1 MQSSTDGMTPTNS
14 NLPDL
19 SDVLAQIDFSA
30 KPIEHGKAGNQGLFH
45 VGKWGSLVIEL
56 IAYPDD
62 QEAVL
67 EHYGLSQYQFEDL
80 KANPL
85 FQKLYKDTEST
96 VHALATNGG
105 FQLAA
110 RRVAEQGLTVLE
122 EIMVSGDDKERLKA
136 VEMAAR
142 LANLDP
148 AVIAKQKQ
156 EQATVNTGVQLVVN
170 FGKGLE
176 PPKAFQGQS
185 NTVIDVK
192 PEDIISE
199 VE

>member
-1 MQSSTDGMTPTNS
+1 MSSSTDGMTHTNS

-30 KPIEHGKAGNQGLFH
+30 KPVEHGKTGNLGHFH

-56 IAYPDD
+56 IAYPDEVD
-62 QEAVL
+62 TVL
-67 EHYGLSQYQFEDL
+67 EHYGLSRYQYESL

-85 FQKLYKDTEST
+85 FQKLYKDTERSIMEM
-96 VHALATNGG
+96 ATSGG
-105 FQLAA
+105 YQLSA

-122 EIMVSGDDKERLKA
+122 EIIASGEDKDRLKA
-136 VEMAAR
+136 IEMAAR

-148 AVIAKQKQ
+148 LVQAKQKQ
-156 EQATVNTGVQLVVN
+156 DQAAVNTGVQLVVN
-170 FGKGLE
+170 FGNGLE
-176 PPKAFQGQS
+176 PPKAFQGQN

-192 PEDIISE
+192 AEKISE

>member
-1 MQSSTDGMTPTNS
+1 MSNLTDGTTPTEV

-30 KPIEHGKAGNQGLFH
+30 KPVEHGKTGNRGHFH

-56 IAYPDD
+56 VAYPDAVD
-62 QEAVL
+62 TVL
-67 EHYGLSQYQFEDL
+67 EHYGLSRYQYETL

-85 FQKLYKDTEST
+85 FQKLYKDTESSIY
-96 VHALATNGG
+96 AMATSGG
-105 FQLAA
+105 YQLSA

-122 EIMVSGDDKERLKA
+122 EIIANGDDKDRLKA
-136 VEMAAR
+136 IEMAAR

-148 AVIAKQKQ
+148 LVQARQKQ
-156 EQATVNTGVQLVVN
+156 DQVAVNTGVQLVVN
-170 FGKGLE
+170 FGQGLE
-176 PPKAFQGQS
+176 PPKAFMGQG

-192 PEDIISE
+192 AEDISE

>member
-1 MQSSTDGMTPTNS
+1 MSNLTDGTTPTEV

-30 KPIEHGKAGNQGLFH
+30 KPVEHGKTGNRGHFH

-56 IAYPDD
+56 VAYPDAVD
-62 QEAVL
+62 AVL
-67 EHYGLSQYQFEDL
+67 EHYGLSHYQYETL

-85 FQKLYKDTEST
+85 FQKLYKDTESSIY
-96 VHALATNGG
+96 AMATSGG
-105 FQLAA
+105 YQLSA

-122 EIMVSGDDKERLKA
+122 EIIANGDDKDRLKA
-136 VEMAAR
+136 IEMAAR

-148 AVIAKQKQ
+148 LVQARQKQ
-156 EQATVNTGVQLVVN
+156 ENQVVNTGVQLVVN
-170 FGKGLE
+170 FGQGLE
-176 PPKAFQGQS
+176 PPKAFMGQG

-192 PEDIISE
+192 AEDISE

>member
-1 MQSSTDGMTPTNS
+1 MSNLTDGMTPTTT
-14 NLPDL
+14 LPDL

-30 KPIEHGKAGNQGLFH
+30 KPVEHGKTGNRGHFH

-56 IAYPDD
+56 VAYPDSVD
-62 QEAVL
+62 AVL
-67 EHYGLSQYQFEDL
+67 EHYGLSRYQYETL

-85 FQKLYKDTEST
+85 FQKLYKDTESSIY
-96 VHALATNGG
+96 AMATSGG
-105 FQLAA
+105 YQLSA

-122 EIMVSGDDKERLKA
+122 EIIAHGEDKDRLKA
-136 VEMAAR
+136 IEMAAR

-148 AVIAKQKQ
+148 LIQARQKQ
-156 EQATVNTGVQLVVN
+156 EQVAVNTGVQLVVN
-170 FGKGLE
+170 FGNGLE
-176 PPKAFQGQS
+176 PPKAFKGQS

-192 PEDIISE
+192 SEDISE

>member
-1 MQSSTDGMTPTNS
+1 MMSSSTDGMTHTNS

-30 KPIEHGKAGNQGLFH
+30 KPVEHGKTGNRGHFH

-56 IAYPDD
+56 IAYPDEVD
-62 QEAVL
+62 TVL
-67 EHYGLSQYQFEDL
+67 DHYGLSRYQYESL

-85 FQKLYKDTEST
+85 FQKLYKDTERSIMEM
-96 VHALATNGG
+96 ATSGG
-105 FQLAA
+105 YQLSA

-122 EIMVSGDDKERLKA
+122 EIIAHGEDKDRLKA
-136 VEMAAR
+136 IEMAAR

-148 AVIAKQKQ
+148 LIQAKQKQ
-156 EQATVNTGVQLVVN
+156 DQAVVNTGVQLVVN
-170 FGKGLE
+170 FGNGLE
-176 PPKAFQGQS
+176 PPKAFQGQN

-192 PEDIISE
+192 AEKISE

>member
-122 EIMVSGDDKERLKA
+122 EIMVNGDDKERLKA

-148 AVIAKQKQ
+148 AVIAKQRQ
-156 EQATVNTGVQLVVN
+156 EQATVSTGVQLVVN

>member
-1 MQSSTDGMTPTNS
+1 MSSSTDGMTPTNYD
-14 NLPDL
+14 LPDL

-30 KPIEHGKAGNQGLFH
+30 KPVEHGKTGGQGPFH
-45 VGKWGSLVIEL
+45 VGKWGSLIIEL
-56 IAYPDD
+56 LAYPD
-62 QEAVL
+62 EVGTVL
-67 EHYGLSQYQFEDL
+67 EHYGLSQYQYENL

-85 FQKLYKDTEST
+85 FQKVYKDTESSM
-96 VHALATNGG
+96 LAMATSGG
-105 FQLAA
+105 YQLSA

-122 EIMVSGDDKERLKA
+122 EIIARGEDKDRLKA
-136 VEMAAR
+136 IEMAAR

-148 AVIAKQKQ
+148 LVQAKIKQ
-156 EQATVNTGVQLVVN
+156 DQVAVNTGVQLVVN
-170 FGKGLE
+170 FGAGLE

-192 PEDIISE
+192 AEDISE